1 MAGSGYFRGIVIH
14 SGSWIIKH
22 RWDERKVS
30 VTMKNGIGAPVRR
43 KEDARLLVGAGC
55 YSDDV
60 NLPRQAHAFVI
71 RSVHAHARIKSI
83 DTAQAKALKGVLAVL
98 TGADFQA
105 DGLNPIPADA
115 SIVAPIEAQRKLPDV
130 VLINRNGPMKPTPFY
145 PLAVDKV
152 RFVGQAVVLVVADT
166 LATAKDAAELVAI
179 DYEVLPAVVDTAQA
193 AEPDAPRIWD
203 HLGSNIFLD
212 AEIGDAAGTERAF
225 AGATHVARLET
236 WVQRVTGVPMEARTA
251 VGNYDPQSERYFL
264 HAGSGGVV
272 RQKHELAA
280 MLGVPF
286 DTVQVVARDIGGN
299 FGTKNSIF
307 PEFPLVLWASR
318 RVGRPVKWV
327 CDRSE
332 AFLSDYQGRD
342 LVAKIDLALDKNGK
356 FLAMRGSHL
365 SNIGA
370 FGASIVPLRKGVTI
384 FSGVYRVPVAH
395 YQTFAVLSN
404 TPPTTPY
411 RSAGRPEAT
420 FIMERLCDL
429 AAIETGI
436 DRIEIRR
443 RNLIAP
449 DELPYRTAF
458 GVTYDNGEYEVAM
471 NTALGL
477 SDWTEFKKRRAES
490 KKDGKLRG
498 IGLAN
503 YIECTMGNP
512 REWSKVT
519 VLPDREIEVAVGTLS
534 SGQGHETSFAQCVSE
549 WFGVPFESIRLVQGD
564 TDIVPVGG
572 GSHSG
577 RSMRMAGFVMGKASD
592 AIIVRSRAI
601 AAHML
606 KVDPGEVEFA
616 QGRFRTKSSDRS
628 FDVFEIARAAQSLN
642 DLDDALRGP
651 LAAECD
657 HSFTDGGYPYGC
669 AVCEVEIDP
678 ATGTTE
684 IVRYA
689 AVDDVGR
696 AINPMILHGQTH
708 GAIAQGVGQALWEQ
722 CVVDADSGQV
732 MTGSFMDYAMPRS
745 DILPSFK
752 TALMEVPSPSNP
764 LGVRAGGEGGTT
776 PALGAVI
783 NAIVDA
789 LKDFGV
795 THMDM
800 PATSE
805 KVWRAIHQRKS
816 A

>member
-1 MAGSGYFRGIVIH
+1 
-14 SGSWIIKH
+14 
-22 RWDERKVS
+22 
-30 VTMKNGIGAPVRR
+30 MKNGIGAPVRR
-43 KEDARLLVGAGC
+43 KEDARLLIGAGC

-71 RSVHAHARIKSI
+71 RSVHAHAHIKSI
-83 DTAQAKALKGVLAVL
+83 DTARAKALKGVFAVL
-98 TGADFQA
+98 TGVDLQA
-105 DGLNPIPADA
+105 DGLKPIPPDA
-115 SIVAPIEAQRKLPDV
+115 SIVAPLEAQRRLPDV
-130 VLINRNGPMKPTPFY
+130 VLINRGGPMQPTPY
-145 PLAVDKV
+145 HPLAVEKV
-152 RFVGQAVVLVVADT
+152 RFVGQAVVLVVAET
-166 LATAKDAAELVAI
+166 LAIAKDAAELVAI
-179 DYEVLPAVVDTAQA
+179 DYDVLPPITDTAQA

-203 HLGSNIFLD
+203 HLSSNLFLD
-212 AEIGDAAGTERAF
+212 AEVGDAAGTERAF
-225 AGATHVARLET
+225 ADAAYIARLET

-251 VGNYDPQSERYFL
+251 VGNYDAQSGRYFL

-272 RQKHELAA
+272 RQKHELAD

-286 DTVQVVARDIGGN
+286 DKVHVVARDIGGN

-318 RVGRPVKWV
+318 RVRRPVKWV
-327 CDRSE
+327 CERSE
-332 AFLSDYQGRD
+332 AFVSDYQGRD
-342 LVAKIDLALDKNGK
+342 LIAKIELALDKRGK

-395 YQTFAVLSN
+395 YRAFAVLSN

-429 AAIETGI
+429 AAVETGI

-449 DELPYRTAF
+449 NELPYRTAF
-458 GVTYDNGEYEVAM
+458 GTTYDNGEYEVAM
-471 NTALGL
+471 DTALKL
-477 SDWTEFKKRRAES
+477 SEWDDFKKRRAES
-490 KKDGKLRG
+490 KRAGKLRG

-564 TDIVPVGG
+564 TDVVPVGG

-592 AIIVRSRAI
+592 AVIAQSRAI

-606 KVDPGEVEFA
+606 GVDTDDVSFTE
-616 QGRFRTKSSDRS
+616 GRFHTKSADRS

-651 LAAECD
+651 LSAECD

-678 ATGTTE
+678 ATGNTE

-722 CVVDADSGQV
+722 CVVDPESGQV

-745 DILPSFK
+745 DILPTFK
-752 TALMEVPSPSNP
+752 TALMEVPSPTNP

-776 PALGAVI
+776 PALAAVI
-783 NAIVDA
+783 SAVVDA

-805 KVWRAIHQRKS
+805 KIWRALQDDKR

>member
-60 NLPRQAHAFVI
+60 ILPRQANAFVI
-71 RSVHAHARIKSI
+71 RSVHAHARIENI
-83 DTAQAKALKGVLAVL
+83 DTAPAKALKGVLAVL
-98 TGADFQA
+98 TGADFKA

-115 SIVAPIEAQRKLPDV
+115 SIIAPIEAQRKLPDV
-130 VLINRNGPMKPTPFY
+130 VLINRDGPMQPTPFY

-166 LATAKDAAELVAI
+166 LAIAKDAAERVAI
-179 DYEVLPAVVDTAQA
+179 DYAVLPAVVDTAQA
-193 AEPDAPRIWD
+193 AKPDAPRIWE
-203 HLGSNIFLD
+203 HLESNLFLD
-212 AEIGDAAGTERAF
+212 AEIGDAAGTDRAF
-225 AGATHVARLET
+225 AAAAHVARLET

-251 VGNYDPQSERYFL
+251 VGNYDAQSKRYFL

-280 MLGVPF
+280 ILGVPF
-286 DTVQVVARDIGGN
+286 DSVQVVARDIGGN

-342 LVAKIDLALDKNGK
+342 LVAKIELALDKNGK

-395 YQTFAVLSN
+395 YRTFAVLSN

-429 AAIETGI
+429 AAVKTGI

-449 DELPYRTAF
+449 DQLPYRTAF

-477 SDWTEFKKRRAES
+477 SDWTEFKKRRAGS
-490 KKDGKLRG
+490 KKAGKLRG

-592 AIIVRSRAI
+592 AVIARSRAI
-601 AAHML
+601 AAHIL
-606 KVDPGEVEFA
+606 HVSPSEVEFA
-616 QGRFRTKSSDRS
+616 QGRFQSNSGGRS
-628 FDVFEIARAAQSLN
+628 LDVFEVARAAQTLN

-651 LAAECD
+651 LSAECD

-732 MTGSFMDYAMPRS
+732 MTGSFMDYAMPRA
-745 DILPSFK
+745 DILPSFM
-752 TALMEVPSPSNP
+752 TELQEIPSPSNP

-805 KVWRAIHQRKS
+805 KVWRAIQSGRR